1 MRDKKKRTPEIL
13 DVVATGRRIKAL
25 VDEKRIAISDIGKT
39 LNISPQAIY
48 KWSTGKNL
56 PTIRNMFLLSKMLKV
71 DVDDMLVAKE
81 LT

>member
-1 MRDKKKRTPEIL
+1 MTQKRKNGSGIL
-13 DVVATGRRIKAL
+13 DIQATGKRIMEL
-25 VDEKRIAISDIGKT
+25 VDERRIAVSDISET
-39 LNISPQAIY
+39 LKVSPQAIY
-48 KWSTGKNL
+48 KWSTGKSL